1 MVDKLRVGVISST
14 HGIRG
19 EVKVFPTTDDPARFK
34 SLKKVI
40 LEAKRETLEL
50 TVERVKFFKQFVIVK
65 FKGIDDINDVEK
77 YKGAELWVTREDAVP
92 LEEGE
97 YFIADLIGLTVMTDE
112 GVKLGTLKD
121 VLQTGA
127 NDVYEVAMSGGKT
140 VLLPV
145 IDECVLD
152 VDLEKGEVLVHVMD
166 GLLDL

>member
-1 MVDKLRVGVISST
+1 M
-14 HGIRG
+14 
-19 EVKVFPTTDDPARFK
+19 
-34 SLKKVI
+34 
-40 LEAKRETLEL
+40 
-50 TVERVKFFKQFVIVK
+50 
-65 FKGIDDINDVEK
+65 EK